1 MSVSRRTLSLSAN
14 AKAVSGSKFK
24 NIYGETWNV
33 NTWIRNVH
41 PNIGNEPIIQVSS
54 KFYGIPWKSNGD
66 GLMYVGIMN
75 KAERISDK
83 PYLIKAHNQQI
94 TTFEFSPFH
103 ERMLCTGSRDC
114 SIKIWDIMPDG
125 LTNDMSEAK
134 VNIQEEKRITNV
146 TFHPYADNLLASSCM
161 DGTVKVYDIT
171 EPNEEVIKVNNGA
184 AEVLTLNWEG
194 CYGENFMTISKDFM
208 YRLYD
213 PRVSSEAITS
223 YGVAETVK
231 GLKGVFIEGS
241 DYIVVSGFSKKGER
255 TISLFDQ
262 RKQGIISKSIID
274 NQPSPLSIYY
284 DNNNN
289 LIYLTG
295 RGNQIFTYEVQGT
308 NLVNLGKT
316 NIQEGIFGSAF
327 VPQRLYDVKKCEIG
341 RFVLLNSK
349 CDTLYNV
356 SFSLP
361 RKEGKTIYQEDL
373 YENVFSGVPEYT
385 AREWLIPQTQEDNTK
400 KRRSSQQGGSKRNS
414 RRRSSVS
421 LKPEHMKSIY
431 EIGIEEGGKSKI
443 QEKLEKYNLTQGKK
457 MKKLKLSGGIEEIE
471 RGWIWNSYIKRWCEM
486 NEKYVMIFNNRDDPV
501 PAIIIN
507 ILKITGFNRT
517 EEIEGKVGIVIEID
531 EESEEVIKGKLKK
544 KYVYFVN
551 SQKEAEEWQ
560 TTFEILQENAE
571 EIEEEKQEKQET
583 KEVKEEEK
591 TQREIEGLLYCIKPT
606 MFSTIKH
613 RYFYIEKGI
622 LYSQNI
628 TWWTEEATG
637 NSEMECFLNRVIH
650 LSKTEGIFPKSYG
663 KNTFQLTSKGNVIHL
678 ACKNEEE
685 LEKWMNACT
694 PNNLKGEEADE
705 ELEDFR
711 RTPAQ
716 DEMEYYFKGIFG
728 GYSKIIFTLVANEIF
743 IFKNRT
749 DSTPIL
755 KIYLKDIENID
766 INEDKGEM
774 SIEMKEKGNKHE
786 FKTEECKAWK
796 EEIMERKKRTRD
808 IMNELGIRGN
818 ILTNDNEINEEY
830 IQEQSNLGEE
840 YFTDFKKLIEGE
852 PTLLIQIKGRR
863 RLRSYVIEL
872 KQKELNPWNSYVLLC
887 KEGIYVWRGQYSPK
901 VNRSKAE
908 ELARRISE
916 KERDKCKVILLTHG
930 KDDRETD
937 MWKKIGCQPTK
948 FNPDNKEEKE
958 GNNKS
963 TEEQDKEEPE
973 IIRIYRIVHNEKN
986 EKNPLSVRM
995 IYEHGNTTLPPKEI
1009 LKEGTV
1015 NIISTSTEIYVWQS
1029 VTSTINCRKIGNIIG
1044 NELRKRNKPIIMV
1057 KINQNG
1063 ENILFKEKFSN
1074 YPGTLPI
1081 QMGGIEN
1088 KKMTKEVEHKPQK
1101 KIETMILEMK
1111 EKKISNFTEIIL
1123 NVNGKM
1129 IFNNLK
1135 EGTYIIKRIEE
1146 HNTVEYPKELYG
1158 HFFSKEAFLIQY
1170 TFYPEGSEKAQH
1182 ILYFWQ
1188 GRDASLMDMGT
1199 LAHKVVETSGTVET
1213 SVQVRVVQ
1221 GKEPKEFLKIFK
1233 GKFIVHLGGYSE
1245 YYDKRPE
1252 IYEIRGREEYLC
1264 KAVQMPISYQ
1274 LEEKGKGMKLM
1285 PGSIYVFKTIK
1296 GIEVIEGKDSNEEE
1310 KKMVKMMEQ
1319 EFKLPLSYNQEICK
1333 KIIGGNIEFIEG
1345 VEKSKENY
1353 HQIRLFKF
1361 TFWVTSVD
1369 IEEIEQPSQNDFNK
1383 EEVFLV
1389 DAGKLWLW
1397 FGSKAINETKRFS
1410 LQFAL
1415 KCAEERGLKEVK
1427 IEQENEESMEFRA
1440 LFEAWSDTNLLR
1452 KNNLRQNYPVCQ
1464 KKEIELIT
1472 QVIDGTFNE
1481 IDPALKN
1488 EISVEG
1494 KRVRSIK
1501 NPSEAIEIDGIE
1513 VDQSIIFPRI
1523 EKRSKVT
1530 EMDAKEMFD
1539 EYCRTRYTY
1548 AELITKPRP
1557 FGVDKS
1563 ILETYLSDE
1572 EFQEVFGVSRE
1583 EFYKMKPWCRDKL
1596 KHSVYLY

>member
-1 MSVSRRTLSLSAN
+1 MSISRRTLTISAN

-24 NIYGETWNV
+24 NIYGETWNS

-54 KFYGIPWKSNGD
+54 KFYGIPWKSNGE
-66 GLMYVGIMN
+66 GLMYIGVMN

-83 PYLIKAHNQQI
+83 PFVIKAHKQQI

-103 ERMLCTGSRDC
+103 ERMICTGSRDC

-125 LTNDMSEAK
+125 LTKDINEAK
-134 VNIQEEKRITNV
+134 VNIQEEKRISNI
-146 TFHPYADNLLASSCM
+146 TFHPYADNLIASSCI
-161 DGTVKVYDIT
+161 DGIIKVYDIT
-171 EPNEEVIKVNNGA
+171 EANEAVIKVNNK
-184 AEVLTLNWEG
+184 ETEILTLNWEG
-194 CYGENFMTISKDFM
+194 YYGENLMTISKDCM

-213 PRVSSEAITS
+213 PRVSSESIIS
-223 YGVAETVK
+223 YGVGETTK
-231 GLKGVFIEGS
+231 GLKGIFIEGS
-241 DYIVVSGFSKKGER
+241 EYIVVSGFSKKGER

-262 RKQGIISKSIID
+262 RKEGIISKSIID
-274 NQPSPLSIYY
+274 NQPTPLNIYY

-289 LIYLTG
+289 IIYLTG
-295 RGNQIFTYEVQGT
+295 RGNQIFTYEIQGR
-308 NLVNLGKT
+308 NLINLGKT

-327 VPQRLYDVKKCEIG
+327 IPQRLYDVKKCEIG
-341 RFVLLNSK
+341 RFILLNSK
-349 CDTLYNV
+349 CDTLYKV
-356 SFSLP
+356 SFNLP
-361 RKEGKTIYQEDL
+361 RKEGNSIYQEDL
-373 YENVFSGVPEYT
+373 YENVFSGIPEYT
-385 AREWLIPQTQEDNTK
+385 AREWLIPKIQEDNIN

-414 RRRSSVS
+414 RRRSSIS

-431 EIGIEEGGKSKI
+431 EIGISEGGKSKI

-457 MKKLKLSGGIEEIE
+457 IKKLKLNGEIEEIE
-471 RGWIWNSYIKRWCEM
+471 RGWIWNSYIKRWYEM
-486 NEKYVMIFNNRDDPV
+486 NEKYLMIFNNRDDPI
-501 PAIIIN
+501 PENIIN
-507 ILKITGFNRT
+507 ILEIIGFNRT
-517 EEIEGKVGIVIEID
+517 EEIEGKIGIVIDIN
-531 EESEEVIKGKLKK
+531 EESEEVIKGKVKK
-544 KYVYFVN
+544 QYIYFVN
-551 SQKEAEEWQ
+551 NQKEAEEWQ

-571 EIEEEKQEKQET
+571 EIKEEEEK
-583 KEVKEEEK
+583 KEIKKEEIK
-591 TQREIEGLLYCIKPT
+591 TEREIEGLLYCIKPT

-613 RYFYIEKGI
+613 KYFYIEKGI

-628 TWWTEEATG
+628 TWWTQEAIG
-637 NSEMECFLNRVIH
+637 NSEMECFLNRIIH

-685 LEKWMNACT
+685 MEKWINACT

-728 GYSKIIFTLVANEIF
+728 GYYKIIFTLVANEIF
-743 IFKNRT
+743 IFKNRI
-749 DSTPIL
+749 DSKPII
-755 KIYLKDIENID
+755 KIYLEDIEDID
-766 INEDKGEM
+766 IKEDKGEM
-774 SIEMKEKGNKHE
+774 NIKMKEKGNIYK
-786 FKTEECKAWK
+786 FKTQECKIWK

-808 IMNELGIRGN
+808 ILNELGIRGN
-818 ILTNDNEINEEY
+818 ILNNDNEINEEY
-830 IQEQSNLGEE
+830 IQEKSNLGEE
-840 YFTDFKKLIEGE
+840 YFTDFKKLIKGE
-852 PTLLIQIKGRR
+852 PSLLIQIKGRR
-863 RLRSYVIEL
+863 RLRSYVIDI

-930 KDDRETD
+930 KDDRESD
-937 MWKKIGCQPTK
+937 MWKKLGIEATK
-948 FNPDNKEEKE
+948 FNLDNNNLEKE
-958 GNNKS
+958 KKYKS
-963 TEEQDKEEPE
+963 TEEQDKEEAE
-973 IIRIYRIVHNEKN
+973 IIRIYRIVYDEKK
-986 EKNPLSVRM
+986 EKKILNVRM

-1015 NIISTSTEIYVWQS
+1015 NIISTKTEIYVWQS
-1029 VTSTINCRKIGNIIG
+1029 ITATNICKKIGNIIG
-1044 NELRKRNKPIIMV
+1044 NEIRKRNKAIIMV

-1063 ENILFKEKFSN
+1063 ENIIFKEKFSN

-1081 QMGGIEN
+1081 QMGGGIEN
-1088 KKMTKEVEHKPQK
+1088 QKINNKEIEHKPQK

-1111 EKKISNFTEIIL
+1111 ENKIKNFTEIIL
-1123 NVNGKM
+1123 NNNGKM
-1129 IFNNLK
+1129 IFNNFK
-1135 EGTYIIKRIEE
+1135 EGTYNIKRIEE

-1182 ILYFWQ
+1182 IVYFWQ
-1188 GRDASLMDMGT
+1188 GRDASIMDMGT
-1199 LAHKVVETSGTVET
+1199 LAHKVVETSGTVDT

-1233 GKFIVHLGGYSE
+1233 GKFIIHLGGYNE

-1252 IYEIRGREEYLC
+1252 IYEIRGREKYLC
-1264 KAVQMPISYQ
+1264 KATQIPISYQ

-1285 PGSIYVFKTIK
+1285 IGSIYLFKTIK
-1296 GIEVIEGKDSNEEE
+1296 GIEVIEGKECNEEE
-1310 KKMVKMMEQ
+1310 KKMVKMMGE
-1319 EFKLPLSYNQEICK
+1319 EFKLPINYNQEICK
-1333 KIIGGNIEFIEG
+1333 KLIGGNIEFIEG
-1345 VEKSKENY
+1345 IEKSKENY

-1361 TFWVTSVD
+1361 TFWITSVD
-1369 IEEIEQPSQNDFNK
+1369 IEEIEQPNQNDFNK
-1383 EEVFLV
+1383 EYVFLI
-1389 DAGKLWLW
+1389 DAGKIWLW
-1397 FGSKAINETKRFS
+1397 FGSKALNETKKFS

-1427 IEQENEESMEFRA
+1427 IEKENEESMEFRA

-1464 KKEIELIT
+1464 KNEIELII
-1472 QVIDGTFNE
+1472 QLINGTFKE
-1481 IDPALKN
+1481 IDPILKN
-1488 EISVEG
+1488 EIIIEG
-1494 KRVRSIK
+1494 KRIKSIK
-1501 NPSEAIEIDGIE
+1501 NPSEPIEIDGIK
-1513 VDQSIIFPRI
+1513 VDQSIIFPKM
-1523 EKRSKVT
+1523 EKRNKVT
-1530 EMDAKEMFD
+1530 EIDAKELFD

-1572 EFQEVFGVSRE
+1572 EFQQVFGVSRE